1 MGRWGLLAVP
11 CTLCDRPRRRRSEK
25 NEGHPFRKGCPS
37 LRLWRFMSVFF
48 IESRLSA
55 NWQCLLWIALNQIDT
70 GAS

>member
-1 MGRWGLLAVP
+1 
-11 CTLCDRPRRRRSEK
+11 
-25 NEGHPFRKGCPS
+25 
-37 LRLWRFMSVFF
+37 LWRFMSVFF